1 VFVGVVAAAFSAPS
15 VVLRPFMGR
24 LVDSWSA
31 RGVLSISALAL
42 GLSSFG
48 YLVYHA
54 AVLLAARAL
63 HGTAWAGYNT
73 GSNVLVARIAPAER
87 RGEAVGYYATA
98 QGVAYAVVPA
108 IALWLLGPIGFG
120 GIFLLTAVSGL
131 LVAAAALALPKQSQP
146 PVQSTHDGFWRSLV
160 AREAVLP
167 CALDFLNKLPYAA
180 TTTFVPL
187 YATYRG
193 IAIESLLFYF
203 LAGGVA
209 GLAIRGWFGGWS
221 DRMGRGRVIAMGAAL
236 SIVSLLLM
244 AQAADIVTLTIAGV
258 LFGLGQAA
266 AAPAV
271 MALAIDRSRPERR
284 GAAMATYSL
293 AFQLAAGGG
302 GLVCGV
308 LIETLGYWQMYV
320 ASALMPLAGLLLLLR
335 FWGATT
341 RTPHSSA

>member
-1 VFVGVVAAAFSAPS
+1 PVFVGVVAAAFSAPS

-31 RGVLSISALAL
+31 RGVLGISALAL
-42 GLSSFG
+42 GLSSLG

-120 GIFLLTAVSGL
+120 GIFRLTAVSGL
-131 LVAAAALALPKQSQP
+131 LVAMAALTLPRQPRP
-146 PVQSTHDGFWRSLV
+146 PVQSTGDGFWRSLV
-160 AREAVLP
+160 ARDALLP

-180 TTTFVPL
+180 TTVFVPL

-203 LAGGVA
+203 LACGVA

-236 SIVSLLLM
+236 SVVSLLLM
-244 AQAADIVTLTIAGV
+244 
-258 LFGLGQAA
+258 
-266 AAPAV
+266 
-271 MALAIDRSRPERR
+271 S
-284 GAAMATYSL
+284 
-293 AFQLAAGGG
+293 
-302 GLVCGV
+302 
-308 LIETLGYWQMYV
+308 V
-320 ASALMPLAGLLLLLR
+320 A
-335 FWGATT
+335 
-341 RTPHSSA
+341 